1 MWTLQPPAVLLF
13 SSISV
18 RKQRS
23 KQQTKKSSKSSPEVD
38 LVEVNARL
46 IYLIHT
52 TWKDL
57 WICFLSMCTV
67 ILVWLNELLH
77 GVAQHVNLRDSLHNR
92 SESHLVLLSER
103 MVAIILRIGMTEKD
117 LEKIQWGK
125 ILQK

>member
-1 MWTLQPPAVLLF
+1 M
-13 SSISV
+13 
-18 RKQRS
+18 
-23 KQQTKKSSKSSPEVD
+23 
-38 LVEVNARL
+38 
-46 IYLIHT
+46 
-52 TWKDL
+52 
-57 WICFLSMCTV
+57 

-77 GVAQHVNLRDSLHNR
+77 GVVQHVNLRDSLRNC